1 MEIIFYT
8 LFLLLFVYGAWL
20 VISSMKK
27 KKPMILQL
35 PAHQDIYPGQNIYP
49 GQIYP
54 GEDELL
60 QNSARQQQKPK
71 SQGMTH
77 ANKERQRLEVEHKQ
91 ILTEVLKEVLTPEP
105 TTFDD
110 IYSVYVERC
119 TLQKRKPRG
128 RDRVKAYLRE
138 MEQKGILN
146 RVREGRQMIY
156 SKVRGE
162 VRGDEPPS

>member
-27 KKPMILQL
+27 KKPMILLL
-35 PAHQDIYPGQNIYP
+35 PAHQDIYP

-156 SKVRGE
+156 SKVRGGDK
-162 VRGDEPPS
+162 RGDEPPFLSAK